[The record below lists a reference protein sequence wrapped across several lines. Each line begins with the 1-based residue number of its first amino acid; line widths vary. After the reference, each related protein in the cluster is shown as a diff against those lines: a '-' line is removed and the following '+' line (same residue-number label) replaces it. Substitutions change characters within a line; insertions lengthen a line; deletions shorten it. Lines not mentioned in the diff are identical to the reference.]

1 MKERFLSKRTGRPS
15 HHSRAGNRDP
25 IDASSLV
32 RDIAPN
38 FLETL
43 PSKKLALSGNVILSF
58 KAVGFRTI
66 SVLSKNCSSDTQA
79 IVFYQLTQKKLEM
92 IFVQGN
98 IRIQIPYDLV
108 SEVLH
113 LLLAGVEC
121 VNLCGEIA
129 ILDRKSTRLNSSH
142 QIISYAVF

>member
-43 PSKKLALSGNVILSF
+43 PSKKLALSGNVSLSF

-66 SVLSKNCSSDTQA
+66 PVLSKNCSSDSQA
-79 IVFYQLTQKKLEM
+79 IVFDQLAQDKLRR
-92 IFVQGN
+92 IFFQRN
-98 IRIQIPYDLV
+98 IQIQMPY
-108 SEVLH
+108 
-113 LLLAGVEC
+113 
-121 VNLCGEIA
+121 NL
-129 ILDRKSTRLNSSH
+129 
-142 QIISYAVF
+142 